1 MANIIKLFL
10 NGIQAQ
16 LSKSS
21 LAEDVTSQL
30 LPQVTA
36 ADVGKVLTVD
46 DQGHFVL
53 NSMSKPFFVTITE
66 SSTPGVMNSDKTYE
80 ETLQAYNNGDIV
92 YFCFRSLRIPAYYVD
107 QSFIAVHYNPYT
119 VVGEL
124 FVANITELST
134 QMFIMGLNDGAT
146 SVIGGIGSSKF
157 LPIVSSEDNGK
168 FLKVVSSDW
177 SVSN

>member
-10 NGIQAQ
+10 NGVQAQ

-21 LAEDVTSQL
+21 LADDVTSQL

-36 ADVGKVLTVD
+36 ADAGKVLTVD

-53 NSMSKPFFVTITE
+53 NSVSKPFFVTLTE

-80 ETLQAYNNGDIV
+80 ETLQAYNNGDFV
-92 YFCFRSLRIPAYYVD
+92 YFCFQSLRIPVYYND
-107 QSFIAVHYNPYT
+107 ERFIAVYYDPYT

-124 FVANITELST
+124 FVANITELAT
-134 QMFIMGLNDGAT
+134 WMFVMGLNDGSTAVVG
-146 SVIGGIGSSKF
+146 SIGSSKF
-157 LPIVSSEDNGK
+157 LPIVSNDDNGK
-168 FLKVVSSDW
+168 FLKVASGNW